1 MINMMHFDE
10 NAAKLILEKIA
21 FNNSIEFINADR
33 PDLQNDNLG
42 IGVEVTQAV
51 DPKEA
56 EIDSLYSQYMDPDNP
71 FFANEMS
78 DEEKKTQRKRKQRLI
93 KEGIENPDD
102 PLCIGK
108 IFQKVSNPMLMMFFI
123 MQ

>member
-1 MINMMHFDE
+1 MGKYEE
-10 NAAKLILEKIA
+10 NVAKLVLERIV
-21 FNNSIEFINADR
+21 FNNSLFFQNVDR

-56 EIDSLYSQYMDPDNP
+56 EIDFLYSQYNDPNDS
-71 FFANEMS
+71 FFANGMS
-78 DEEKKTQRKRKQRLI
+78 DEEKNAQRKRKQRLI
-93 KEGIENPDD
+93 KDGIKNPNG

-108 IFQKVSNPMLMMFFI
+108 KFFKRNRT
-123 MQ
+123 QSL